1 MKIFWLNFLWFLCE
15 EREREELIQQI
26 KNSGKIKTDFFG
38 HNMFLKPR
46 EQKQKT
52 KDSFCS
58 IFQQEQRS
66 FLILQKKGE
75 SKRETVFK
83 R

>member
-1 MKIFWLNFLWFLCE
+1 MGRIFSGFKLK
-15 EREREELIQQI
+15 REREELIQKN

-66 FLILQKKGE
+66 FFDTSKKGE
-75 SKRETVFK
+75 SQRETVFK